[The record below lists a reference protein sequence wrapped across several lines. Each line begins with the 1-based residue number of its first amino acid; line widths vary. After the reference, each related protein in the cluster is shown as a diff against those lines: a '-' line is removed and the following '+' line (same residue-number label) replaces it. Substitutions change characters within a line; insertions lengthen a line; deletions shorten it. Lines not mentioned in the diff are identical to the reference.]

1 MSKINIDYIS
11 SSSEVKVNRYEKIK
25 QKCLAKDPNYYSKIG
40 AKGGKAPGG
49 AFSYNHDLA
58 RRAANER
65 WRKYR
70 ERKLHVEQD
79 KPEQ

>member
-1 MSKINIDYIS
+1 MSKINVDYIS

-40 AKGGKAPGG
+40 RLGGKNSCGYFGSNPDG
-49 AFSYNHDLA
+49 A

-70 ERKLHVEQD
+70 ERKLQVEQD